1 MSQHD
6 DIETPN
12 TFESDASLRMA
23 LRGLPR
29 EIEPANDLWPGIA
42 ARIQAAPAQ
51 TSVRKPARRP
61 WAWPVAMAASLL
73 VATGLAWQVR
83 PSHPQAVAAATPAE
97 AAGGSLVQREA
108 DSLTLQ
114 YQAAMRELDGR
125 PMPATWQPGLQ
136 ALDQSALEIREAL
149 LEHPESRLLLER
161 LRTTYTRRIAISRRA
176 LHA

>member
-1 MSQHD
+1 MSQHN

-12 TFESDASLRMA
+12 SFESDASLRMA

-83 PSHPQAVAAATPAE
+83 PSYPQPVAAATPA
-97 AAGGSLVQREA
+97 SK
-108 DSLTLQ
+108 
-114 YQAAMRELDGR
+114 
-125 PMPATWQPGLQ
+125 
-136 ALDQSALEIREAL
+136 
-149 LEHPESRLLLER
+149 RLLRCCRSSRVSVPTRSSARTFTLASSASSVKP
-161 LRTTYTRRIAISRRA
+161 LRSFSSSAFMTGLRS
-176 LHA
+176 

>member
-1 MSQHD
+1 MSQHN

-12 TFESDASLRMA
+12 SFESDASLRMA

-51 TSVRKPARRP
+51 AEVRKPARQP

-83 PSHPQAVAAATPAE
+83 PSHPQAVAASPVSADVPETTNIPASGTASE
-97 AAGGSLVQREA
+97 G
-108 DSLTLQ
+108 
-114 YQAAMRELDGR
+114 
-125 PMPATWQPGLQ
+125 PQPVG
-136 ALDQSALEIREAL
+136 
-149 LEHPESRLLLER
+149 
-161 LRTTYTRRIAISRRA
+161 
-176 LHA
+176 